1 MSLIRTSTF
10 RTSARWVLS
19 WCAHYTRDLPD
30 DVAAARRDELASD
43 LHEHAVWAEEAGWS
57 AGRLRRDIL
66 RRLIS
71 GSVHD
76 VAWRAHQLGRSA
88 LTDPRHA
95 ATVRTAQRITFW
107 MLALGVSLTLV
118 GGYTYARL
126 IRSIVT
132 DDYPVPPL
140 PTMLVGLL
148 AVLALFGTALTARRR
163 SRFVGA
169 CVLAPPTLLLGYV
182 VVESLSRISTTGA
195 HFVNWADHLMAT
207 AGSLGYLALGI
218 GASALLGLTSAAI
231 WWWPPR
237 AHRDVDDTRPVSTAP
252 SH

>member
-10 RTSARWVLS
+10 RTSARRVLS

-57 AGRLRRDIL
+57 AERLRRDIL

-76 VAWRAHQLGRSA
+76 IAWRAHQLRRSA
-88 LTDPRHA
+88 IGDPRQA
-95 ATVRTAQRITFW
+95 ATVRTAKRITLF
-107 MLALGVSLTLV
+107 MLALGVTLTLI
-118 GGYTYARL
+118 GGYTYAQLIRL
-126 IRSIVT
+126 IVI
-132 DDYPVPPL
+132 DDYPTPPL

-148 AVLALFGTALTARRR
+148 AVLALFGTALTAWRR
-163 SRFVGA
+163 SRFIGA

-207 AGSLGYLALGI
+207 TGSLGLLALGI

-237 AHRDVDDTRPVSTAP
+237 AHRDVDA
-252 SH
+252 

>member
-10 RTSARWVLS
+10 RTTARWVLS

-30 DVAAARRDELASD
+30 GVAAARRDELASD

-57 AGRLRRDIL
+57 VERLRWDIL
-66 RRLIS
+66 RRLVL

-76 VAWRAHQLGRSA
+76 VTWRAHQLGRGA
-88 LTDPRHA
+88 VGDPVHA
-95 ATVRTAQRITFW
+95 AAVRTAQRITRF

-126 IRSIVT
+126 IRSIVI

-163 SRFVGA
+163 SRFIGA

-182 VVESLSRISTTGA
+182 AVGSLSRISITGA
-195 HFVNWADHLMAT
+195 QFVFWADHLMAT

-218 GASALLGLTSAAI
+218 GVSALLGLTSAAI
-231 WWWPPR
+231 WWWPF
-237 AHRDVDDTRPVSTAP
+237 TRPSMSATEVSAE
-252 SH
+252 S